1 MVPGAPLRQSAFKL
15 QGIRPLTE
23 PGEFFFECSH
33 EPFRTGVSFRV
44 VIAREGLCD
53 TECRAGFHKG
63 DRCGLTPIVTDQ
75 RHTLPLNPLPGVDA
89 ALPALAPEA
98 NAYS

>member
-1 MVPGAPLRQSAFKL
+1 MQIVCIVPGDPRRQSEFKL

-63 DRCGLTPIVTDQ
+63 DRCGLTP
-75 RHTLPLNPLPGVDA
+75 LPLNPLPGVDA